1 MPSDFDLH
9 GHTALV
15 TGAGRRLGRAFAE
28 AIAREGADVVVH
40 YGRSQAG
47 AEEAVRA
54 AQQHGVRAFPIQA
67 DLSDPGQAA
76 ALILRSLELVPEVD
90 LLVNSAAIFETVG
103 ALEAP
108 IESWQRHLDI
118 NLTAPYLIS
127 QAFARARNG
136 APGAIVNLLDW
147 RALLPAADHFP
158 YSISKAALAALTR
171 GLALALAPS
180 VRVNGLALGAIL
192 PASDGGSG
200 DPLHGV
206 PAGRWG
212 TVEEAVHGLLFLLG
226 GPKSVTGEI
235 LQIDGGRHLTG

>member
-1 MPSDFDLH
+1 MPSEYDLR

-28 AIAREGADVVVH
+28 AIAHQGGDLVVH

-47 AEEAVRA
+47 AEQTTEL
-54 AQQHGVRAFPIQA
+54 AQQLGCRAVTIQA
-67 DLSDPGQAA
+67 DLSDPEQAA
-76 ALILRSLELVPEVD
+76 GLIQRSLDLVPEVD
-90 LLVNSAAIFETVG
+90 LLVNNAAIFEPVG
-103 ALEAP
+103 ALEASV
-108 IESWQRHLDI
+108 ETWQRHLSI
-118 NLTAPYLIS
+118 NLTSPFLIS

-136 APGAIVNLLDW
+136 ASGVIVNLLDW

-158 YSISKAALAALTR
+158 YTISKAALASLTR

-192 PASDGGSG
+192 PAGDAEGG
-200 DPLHGV
+200 DPISGV

-212 TVEEAVHGLLFLLG
+212 TVQEAVDGLLFLLA
-226 GPKSVTGEI
+226 GPKSMTGEI
-235 LQIDGGRHLTG
+235 LQLDGGRHLTG